1 MKMKKLTSIALA
13 AALAI
18 GTFGFSVPA
27 NATEPLVTTTTDYV
41 ITIPATLNVA
51 NAGWNATDGIKA
63 QVKSGDT
70 FDSSK
75 KLTVTAESKNNWAL
89 KSGDNSV
96 GYNLATATGTYSS
109 TAEPASWAFSAVELN
124 ETSGTNK
131 AMGIIVEDYS
141 SMPAGTYQDTVTFTA
156 KVKNA
161 VTTKT
166 VTFNTDTDG
175 KTINKDGV
183 TCSRG
188 FDTYNNLFGN
198 SSGFS
203 VSSGQFTKIEVTADD
218 VSMIGMDQETMNTIE
233 GWSTTRGTATWTG
246 KSSTVPFGVIMG
258 NSGSV
263 TIVFTIEE

>member
-1 MKMKKLTSIALA
+1 MKQTSKKLWSILLSLALALFLVPALGTTALA
-13 AALAI
+13 ADNVSTYTLQ
-18 GTFGFSVPA
+18 
-27 NATEPLVTTTTDYV
+27 
-41 ITIPATLNVA
+41 IPSTLNVA
-51 NAGWNATDGIKA
+51 NSGWNATSGLTA
-63 QVKSGDT
+63 SVTSGDT
-70 FDSSK
+70 FDTSK
-75 KLTVTAESKNNWAL
+75 KLTVSAASANSWAL

-96 GYNLATATGTYSS
+96 SYKLATASADTEAT
-109 TAEPASWAFSAVELN
+109 TAWSFTAAELN
-124 ETSGTNK
+124 SGTTK
-131 AMGIIVEDYS
+131 PMGIIVEDYS
-141 SMPAGTYQDTVTFTA
+141 SAAAGTYQDTVTFTA
-156 KVKNA
+156 SVEKA

-188 FDTYNNLFGN
+188 FDTYNNLFGD

-203 VSSGQFTKIEVTADD
+203 VSSGQFTKIEVTAAD
-218 VSMIGMDQETMNTIE
+218 VSMIGEDQMTMNTIE
-233 GWSTTRGTATWTG
+233 GWSTTSRTATWTG